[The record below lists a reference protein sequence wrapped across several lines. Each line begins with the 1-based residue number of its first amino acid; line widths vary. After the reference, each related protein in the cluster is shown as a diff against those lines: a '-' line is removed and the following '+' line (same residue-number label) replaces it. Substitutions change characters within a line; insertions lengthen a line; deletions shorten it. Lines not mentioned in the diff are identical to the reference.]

1 MYFWRN
7 QPSEHISEDDIVTKR
22 NNVLYFPKDRSR
34 VPKQNNF
41 KWFMKKKICIHSIF
55 NMMNK
60 LIFVELHV
68 RICNLLTLSLV
79 FNPI

>member
-41 KWFMKKKICIHSIF
+41 KWFLKKKY
-55 NMMNK
+55 
-60 LIFVELHV
+60 
-68 RICNLLTLSLV
+68 V
-79 FNPI
+79 FTPFLA